1 MRSILLYCLLV
12 LPASVFAKTV
22 TVDSVRV
29 WAAPDSTRV
38 VFDTS
43 GPIEYKLFTLDQPHR
58 AVIDLKNSTIKKIKN
73 QPKGIDKFLKAI
85 RSGVRNKNDLRIVL
99 DLKKPIRYKMFQLQP
114 NKHYGHRLVIDVFDT
129 EAKEKPKQIAKKKIK
144 KEAHKKTKP
153 SGKLRDVIIAIDA
166 GHGGEDPGAIGP
178 SGVYE
183 KDVVLKIAKSLANV
197 INKERGMRAVLIREG
212 DYYVELRNRIKKAR
226 DHKADLFISIHADAF
241 TDSTVRGSSVYVLSK
256 KGASS
261 EAAKWLAKKENASDL
276 VGGVSLDSKDDL
288 VASVLLDLS
297 QTASL
302 EASIDVADRIL
313 KGLRKVGRVHKRHV
327 ESAGFVVLKSPDIPS
342 ILIEAAFIS
351 NPIEEKKL
359 LTSKHRKN
367 LCAAILSG
375 LKGYFKDFAPEGTLL
390 SQRKHIIERGETI
403 STIAQRYQISPNLI
417 RKYNKLKGDLV
428 YVGQTIIIPRDS
440 GT

>member
-1 MRSILLYCLLV
+1 MSPSCFEKMMRAGLV
-12 LPASVFAKTV
+12 V
-22 TVDSVRV
+22 
-29 WAAPDSTRV
+29 
-38 VFDTS
+38 
-43 GPIEYKLFTLDQPHR
+43 
-58 AVIDLKNSTIKKIKN
+58 
-73 QPKGIDKFLKAI
+73 
-85 RSGVRNKNDLRIVL
+85 
-99 DLKKPIRYKMFQLQP
+99 
-114 NKHYGHRLVIDVFDT
+114 
-129 EAKEKPKQIAKKKIK
+129 
-144 KEAHKKTKP
+144 
-153 SGKLRDVIIAIDA
+153 
-166 GHGGEDPGAIGP
+166 GEDPGAIGP

-375 LKGYFKDFAPEGTLL
+375 LKGYFKDFAPEVTLL
-390 SQRKHIIERGETI
+390 SQRNHFIERGETI

-417 RKYNKLKGDLV
+417 RKYLSL
-428 YVGQTIIIPRDS
+428 IHI
-440 GT
+440 

>member
-99 DLKKPIRYKMFQLQP
+99 DLKKPIKHKIFQLQP
-114 NKHYGHRLVIDVFDT
+114 NERYGHRLVIDLFDT
-129 EAKEKPKQIAKKKIK
+129 EIKQVKKDEPRKEIK
-144 KEAHKKTKP
+144 KDTQRP
-153 SGKLRDVIIAIDA
+153 TKLRDVIIAIDA
-166 GHGGEDPGAIGP
+166 GHGGDDPGAIGP

-183 KDVVLKIAKSLANV
+183 KDVVLKLAKNLAKD
-197 INKERGMRAVLIREG
+197 INKERGMRAVLIRKG
-212 DYYVELRNRIKKAR
+212 DYYIKLRNRIMKAR
-226 DHKADLFISIHADAF
+226 EHKADLFVSIHADAF
-241 TDSTVRGSSVYVLSK
+241 RDPRVRGSSVYVLSK

-261 EAAKWLAKKENASDL
+261 EAAKWLAEKENSSDL
-276 VGGVSLDSKDDL
+276 VGGLSLENKYEL

-302 EASIDVADRIL
+302 EASIDVSTHVI
-313 KGLRKVGRVHKRHV
+313 KGLRKVGKVHKRSV
-327 ESAGFVVLKSPDIPS
+327 QSAPFVVLKSPDIPS
-342 ILIEAAFIS
+342 ILIETGFIS
-351 NPIEEKKL
+351 NPSEEKKL
-359 LTSKHRKN
+359 SDHKYRKKMS
-367 LCAAILSG
+367 LAILQG
-375 LKGYFKDFAPEGTLL
+375 LKGYFRDFAPEGTLL
-390 SQRKHIIERGETI
+390 SLRKHIIERGDTL
-403 STIAQRYQISPNLI
+403 STIAQRYQISANRI
-417 RKYNKLKGDLV
+417 RKYNRIKGDLLR
-428 YVGQTIIIPRDS
+428 VGQTIIIPRNTD
-440 GT
+440 T

>member
-1 MRSILLYCLLV
+1 MMYKFLLIKFFLTVILILSSCSYNEIEVRKKNIQAYKPNKLTLYTNKKLD
-12 LPASVFAKTV
+12 AEFRKEKAK
-22 TVDSVRV
+22 
-29 WAAPDSTRV
+29 
-38 VFDTS
+38 
-43 GPIEYKLFTLDQPHR
+43 INKKYII
-58 AVIDLKNSTIKKIKN
+58 VID
-73 QPKGIDKFLKAI
+73 P
-85 RSGVRNKNDLRIVL
+85 
-99 DLKKPIRYKMFQLQP
+99 
-114 NKHYGHRLVIDVFDT
+114 
-129 EAKEKPKQIAKKKIK
+129 
-144 KEAHKKTKP
+144 
-153 SGKLRDVIIAIDA
+153 
-166 GHGGEDPGAIGP
+166 GHGGKDPGAIGIN
-178 SGVYE
+178 GTFE
-183 KDVVLKIAKSLANV
+183 KDINLLFAKIIRSVLSSSNIKVKLTRTDDRYLYLRER
-197 INKERGMRAVLIREG
+197 INFAE
-212 DYYVELRNRIKKAR
+212 KA
-226 DHKADLFISIHADAF
+226 KADLFISIHADAF